1 MMGSIFCNH
10 KNEKTSPLCLLGDF
24 CWKWWTQLSQS
35 SSDISE
41 VSYCGTSSGW
51 ANVGG
56 NAQDHQVDKQ
66 QCSTNEW
73 HLKWPLLSCY
83 TRHVLCWLQTE
94 RWKICFIDK
103 PGERIMILRGKST
116 SHTQAVPLLIPLPF
130 YWQTS
135 AIAEPG
141 EMTGKW
147 VLFLE
152 VYELSPFKIA
162 EKWNGCKSWQSN
174 VNREF
179 RWLEKSIRRAPS
191 SDARAISK
199 TGKSERELVWT
210 ENV

>member
-1 MMGSIFCNH
+1 MIPFGSGERSFLKAAVIFPRWVIVVPH
-10 KNEKTSPLCLLGDF
+10 RGGLM
-24 CWKWWTQLSQS
+24 WKEMPRTTKLTNRNAALM
-35 SSDISE
+35 SDILN
-41 VSYCGTSSGW
+41 GL
-51 ANVGG
+51 
-56 NAQDHQVDKQ
+56 
-66 QCSTNEW
+66 CSLATPGMCDVRSRR
-73 HLKWPLLSCY
+73 KDG
-83 TRHVLCWLQTE
+83 Q
-94 RWKICFIDK
+94 ICFIDK
-103 PGERIMILRGKST
+103 PGEWIMILRGKSA

-141 EMTGKW
+141 EMAGKW
-147 VLFLE
+147 VLILE

-162 EKWNGCKSWQSN
+162 VKWNGCKSWQSN

-191 SDARAISK
+191 RDAQAISK